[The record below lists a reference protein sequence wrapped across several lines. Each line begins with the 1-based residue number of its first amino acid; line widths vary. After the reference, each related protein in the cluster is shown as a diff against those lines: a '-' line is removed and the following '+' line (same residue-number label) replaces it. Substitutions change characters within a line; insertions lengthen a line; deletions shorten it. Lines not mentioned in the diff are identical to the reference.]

1 MDLFT
6 TENLIALLT
15 LTALEIVL
23 GIDNVIF
30 VAILAG
36 KLPKH
41 QRDLGRRLGI
51 GLAVVSRILL
61 LLAINWIMRLTEPI
75 IAPFGNELSGRDL
88 ILLIGGL
95 FLIGKSTFEIHEK
108 LEAAE
113 GDEHGGAV
121 KAVTLASVITQV
133 VIVDIVFSLDSVIT
147 AVGISGVLAVMIPAV
162 LIAAA
167 IMLFASGAVG
177 RFVEEHPTM
186 KMLALSFLILIGS
199 ILVIEGWNAEAA
211 HDLHLKNYAYFA
223 MAFSF
228 GVELLNMRTRKR
240 ADEPVKLHNRPSVSE
255 AEAAQK
261 GQTAATD

>member
-1 MDLFT
+1 MELFT
-6 TENLIALLT
+6 TQNLVAFLT

-36 KLPKH
+36 KLPAH

-51 GLAVVSRILL
+51 GLAVISRILL
-61 LLAINWIMRLTEPI
+61 LLAINWIMRLTEPV
-75 IAPFGNELSGRDL
+75 IAPFGNALSGRDL
-88 ILLIGGL
+88 ILLVGGL

-113 GDEHGGAV
+113 GRHSAAAQ
-121 KAVTLASVITQV
+121 AVTLASVLVQV
-133 VIVDIVFSLDSVIT
+133 IIVDIVFSLDSVIT
-147 AVGISGVLAVMIPAV
+147 AVGISGVLAVMIPAI

-167 IMLFASGAVG
+167 IMLFASGAIG

-199 ILVIEGWNAEAA
+199 LLVIEGWNAEAA
-211 HDLHLKNYAYFA
+211 HEMGLKNYGYFA

-228 GVELLNMRTRKR
+228 GVELLNMRIRKK
-240 ADEPVKLHNRPSVSE
+240 AEEPVKLHNQPSVSE
-255 AEAAQK
+255 AEAAKK
-261 GQTAATD
+261 GPKAATD

>member
-6 TENLIALLT
+6 TENLVALLT
-15 LTALEIVL
+15 LTTLEIVL

-36 KLPKH
+36 KLPEH
-41 QRDLGRRLGI
+41 QRDMGRKLGI
-51 GLAVVSRILL
+51 GLAVVSRVLL
-61 LLAINWIMRLTEPI
+61 LLAINWIMRLTEPV
-75 IAPFGNELSGRDL
+75 IAPFGNALSGRDL

-113 GDEHGGAV
+113 GSHSVTAQ
-121 KAVTLASVITQV
+121 AVTLASVIAQV

-147 AVGISGVLAVMIPAV
+147 AVGISGVLAVMIPAI

-167 IMLFASGAVG
+167 IMLFAAGAVG

-199 ILVIEGWNAEAA
+199 MLVIEGWNAEAA
-211 HDLHLKNYAYFA
+211 HEMHLKNYAYFA

-228 GVELLNMRTRKR
+228 GVELLNMRIRKK
-240 ADEPVKLHNRPSVSE
+240 ADKPVKLHNQPSVAE

-261 GQTAATD
+261 GQTASTD